1 MDIVG
6 KAKKAR
12 KKIKR
17 KLREERA
24 KLHPP
29 EHGMAPDQREDK
41 RKGKRDDK
49 GDGDQLDDEQ
59 AEDHAQATVDA
70 LGGDRPE
77 RKAPKV
83 RSGIKKDVIT
93 AIHVEM
99 NAMCAGATWA
109 QTPLNG
115 HMLDGQKFVLLEQA
129 SGKVAE
135 ALTYDRPDSTRVYDE
150 LIRTA
155 VMAASWAQSLGPDK
169 GKGRKSQWAP
179 LS

>member
-1 MDIVG
+1 VDIVG

-17 KLREERA
+17 RLREERA

-29 EHGMAPDQREDK
+29 EHGMAPDQR
-41 RKGKRDDK
+41 KGKRKDK
-49 GDGDQLDDEQ
+49 GDDEQDDTTEQ
-59 AEDHAQATVDA
+59 AEEHAQATVDA
-70 LGGDRPE
+70 LDGNRPT
-77 RKAPKV
+77 RKTPKV

-169 GKGRKSQWAP
+169 GRGRKSQWAP

>member
-1 MDIVG
+1 VDIVG

-24 KLHPP
+24 KLHAP

-41 RKGKRDDK
+41 GGDEQDDTT
-49 GDGDQLDDEQ
+49 EQ
-59 AEDHAQATVDA
+59 AEEHAQATVDA
-70 LGGDRPE
+70 LGGGSPD

-93 AIHVEM
+93 AMHVEM
-99 NAMCAGATWA
+99 NTMCAGATWA
-109 QTPLNG
+109 QTPLNQ
-115 HMLDGQKFVLLEQA
+115 HMPDGQKFVLLERA
-129 SGKVAE
+129 SGLVAE
-135 ALTYDRPDSTRVYDE
+135 ALTYDEVDSTRVYDE

-155 VMAASWAQSLGPDK
+155 VVAASWAQSLGPNK